1 MAQITAETKFPR
13 NWTDTEINVSITIQP
28 YAVGLYMAGTKG
40 KETVFQ
46 SGLPYKNLS
55 SFLKKLQKN
64 TAIKDLVIHRLGDYL
79 KPNDFRIINL

>member
-1 MAQITAETKFPR
+1 MAQITPETEFPR
-13 NWTDTEINVSITIQP
+13 SWTDTDINVSLVIQP

-46 SGLPYKNLS
+46 SGLPYEKLS

-64 TAIKDLVIHRLGDYL
+64 TAIKDLVIHQLGDYL